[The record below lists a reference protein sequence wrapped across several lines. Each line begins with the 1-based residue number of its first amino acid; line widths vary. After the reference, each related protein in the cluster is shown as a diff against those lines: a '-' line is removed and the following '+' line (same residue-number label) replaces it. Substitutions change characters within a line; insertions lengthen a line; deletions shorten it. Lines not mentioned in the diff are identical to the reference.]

1 VALHRQI
8 YFRDRRPSILR
19 RALLRRET
27 LSVRLKLEDSR
38 EGLMATISQRND
50 LGKVTGAP
58 STFIVSTKEEAKE
71 RAKALARTLG
81 LKTYGIVDKTS
92 TAAAHSAT

>member
-1 VALHRQI
+1 
-8 YFRDRRPSILR
+8 
-19 RALLRRET
+19 

-50 LGKVTGAP
+50 LGKVTEAP
-58 STFIVSTKEEAKE
+58 STFIVNTKEEAKE

-81 LKTYGIVDKTS
+81 LKTYGIADKTS
-92 TAAAHSAT
+92 TAATHPAT